1 MAKMSNKMIALCSAA
16 VGAIYMTGFIITE
29 PAQSQTTT
37 HHQERTVTQDKQVVK
52 SPKNQ
57 KSITSPTSKIY
68 KDGTFYGTGI
78 NNIGSVK
85 VAVTIK
91 HDKITSVEIVSC
103 DTQYPESEISHLPQQ
118 VLARQSSKIDI
129 VSGATLSSEDFQSA
143 VADALQQAKM

>member
-16 VGAIYMTGFIITE
+16 VGAIYMTGFVITE
-29 PAQSQTTT
+29 PEQSQTTT
-37 HHQERTVTQDKQVVK
+37 HHQERTVNQDKRVVK
-52 SPKNQ
+52 ESKNQ
-57 KSITSPTSKIY
+57 NAKTPSTSKIY

-78 NNIGSVK
+78 NNIGSVE

-91 HDKITSVEIVSC
+91 DDKITSVEITKC
-103 DTQYPESEISHLPQQ
+103 ETQYPESEISHLPQQ

-143 VADALQQAKM
+143 VADALQQAKI

>member
-16 VGAIYMTGFIITE
+16 VGAIYMTGFVITE
-29 PAQSQTTT
+29 PSQSQTTI
-37 HHQERTVTQDKQVVK
+37 HQENKVTQDIQVVK
-52 SPKNQ
+52 TSKNQ
-57 KSITSPTSKIY
+57 KSITSSTSKIY

-91 HDKITSVEIVSC
+91 HDKITSVEIVHC

-118 VLARQSSKIDI
+118 VLARQSSNIDI

-143 VADALQQAKM
+143 VADALQQAKI